1 MSLRPDHKALAFIG
15 AIGVLGAGVRVMRAA
30 TGEPAVVAQPALEH
44 QLAAADSSRNQQGRG
59 KSGSKQRGG
68 GRRGRGSTPTDPSP
82 VRGKL
87 DVDVATAAQLDSLP
101 GVTPTIAKRIVA
113 DRMMRGPF
121 MSKDGLRRVSGVGP
135 NLVQQLDTLI
145 TFSGTLAPSSP
156 RDTVIVPR
164 KKSRGRRTMP
174 PVAQQRSAPRRA
186 PSLRAVAD
194 SCLLVPVSSATRRRV
209 T

>member
-1 MSLRPDHKALAFIG
+1 MSLRPDHKALVFIG

-30 TGEPAVVAQPALEH
+30 AGEPAVVAQPALEH
-44 QLAAADSSRNQQGRG
+44 QLAAADSSRKQQGRG
-59 KSGSKQRGG
+59 RSGSQRGG
-68 GRRGRGSTPTDPSP
+68 GRRGRGSTPADQTPI
-82 VRGKL
+82 RGKL
-87 DVDVATAAQLDSLP
+87 DVDAATAAQLDSLP

-145 TFSGTLAPSSP
+145 TFSGTLAPTSP

-174 PVAQQRSAPRRA
+174 PVAQRRSAPPRA

-194 SCLLVPVSSATRRRV
+194 SYLPVPVSSASRRRV
-209 T
+209 M